1 VSKKSRKSPAE
12 KEYEKVLE
20 SYINDVKADPRAAA
34 VRLQEQDAKIN
45 ALQKQLRYQTIVA
58 AAREKELEKEVAT
71 LRDI

>member
-1 VSKKSRKSPAE
+1 M
-12 KEYEKVLE
+12 LE
-20 SYINDVKADPRAAA
+20 SYINDVKADTRAAA

-71 LRDI
+71 LRDIVTKESSDRKRKMMRTH